1 MTNVKS
7 IVLGNSVTTIGENA
21 FSNCTLT
28 SIEIP
33 NSVKSIGSYSF
44 QNCSNL
50 KAIEIPNSV
59 QVVGYWAFS
68 NCSNLESV
76 IIGNSVSLIGTYAF
90 MDCTN
95 LKNVELGNSLKTIQ
109 NGAFYCCSNLTSI
122 EIPKSVEVIESG
134 AFSGCSSLSNLV
146 ILDAVT
152 SIGSGAFSPCE
163 NLENVEFGNYVTSID
178 SYAFKGCNKLVSLI
192 IPNSVT
198 SIGEESFKDCTNIQN
213 IEIPNSVAFIGQNAF
228 EGCVNI
234 EKVNI
239 DCTKIDRWFPTSSIN
254 EIIFGDHVTEIG
266 TSAFSWANI
275 KTLDIPNSVTT
286 IGNNAFQDC
295 SNLVTVDIHNSVTTI
310 GNNAFQNCSNLVD
323 IDIPN
328 SVTSIGQ
335 YAFSYC
341 TKAKSLIIPNSIN
354 NIGLEAFSGCDNLET
369 IYSLITKVFTIDEHA
384 FSEIVFNNANLY
396 VPKGKLATYQ
406 GTNYW
411 SKFLN
416 IHEGAPTEIGDL
428 DRSYKLKVSD
438 AGMATMYLDY
448 PIAIPDNDNMLG
460 VFYVCSMNDHILNLR
475 RLKETIPANCGVI
488 VMANQGTFTFKE
500 TLMSTEVVEE
510 NMLTGTTKK
519 VNVTDISGDVYTLG
533 RGKNSGYMGF
543 HKYTGATL
551 PAYKAYLVMND
562 DEEEDDVLVIDRDS
576 YADIF
581 DATNISFVV
590 DEEDAPIIYDLQ
602 GRRVDNPSKGIYI
615 VNGKKVYIK

>member
-1 MTNVKS
+1 MICKYYGCDCLATVD
-7 IVLGNSVTTIGENA
+7 VDCPTIGDW
-21 FSNCTLT
+21 FSGKS
-28 SIEIP
+28 SI
-33 NSVKSIGSYSF
+33 N
-44 QNCSNL
+44 N
-50 KAIEIPNSV
+50 
-59 QVVGYWAFS
+59 
-68 NCSNLESV
+68 V
-76 IIGNSVSLIGTYAF
+76 IIRDGVGIIDN
-90 MDCTN
+90 N
-95 LKNVELGNSLKTIQ
+95 
-109 NGAFYCCSNLTSI
+109 
-122 EIPKSVEVIESG
+122 
-134 AFSGCSSLSNLV
+134 AFSGC
-146 ILDAVT
+146 T
-152 SIGSGAFSPCE
+152 SIESIQFPNSIISMGNESFSGCTSLKEIMIPQSVTNMGAYVFSGCSELTKVIFDSSSTNVGSYAFQDCTK
-163 NLENVEFGNYVTSID
+163 LTNVDLGKRVTSID
-178 SYAFKGCNKLVSLI
+178 YGTFRNCTSLTSI
-192 IPNSVT
+192 NIPNSVT
-198 SIGEESFKDCTNIQN
+198 SIGDYSFWGCCQMVDCKIGNSVAYIGERTFKDC
-213 IEIPNSVAFIGQNAF
+213 SGL
-228 EGCVNI
+228 
-234 EKVNI
+234 
-239 DCTKIDRWFPTSSIN
+239 
-254 EIIFGDHVTEIG
+254 TELI
-266 TSAFSWANI
+266 
-275 KTLDIPNSVTT
+275 IPNSVTL
-286 IGNNAFQDC
+286 IGVDAF
-295 SNLVTVDIHNSVTTI
+295 I
-310 GNNAFQNCSNLVD
+310 
-323 IDIPN
+323 
-328 SVTSIGQ
+328 
-335 YAFSYC
+335 
-341 TKAKSLIIPNSIN
+341 
-354 NIGLEAFSGCDNLET
+354 GCDNIET
-369 IYSLITKVFTIDEHA
+369 VYSLVTKVFTIDEHA

-448 PIAIPDNDNMLG
+448 PVAIPDNDNMLG

-500 TLMSTEVVEE
+500 TLMSAEVVEE

-519 VNVTDISGDVYTLG
+519 VNAADISGDVYTLG

-602 GRRVDNPSKGIYI
+602 GRRVNPSKGIYI